1 MNEHVIERAG
11 AVNAARLLQQIEK
24 WLIANGYTVSA
35 RSEGE
40 LNLVSAAAAPHRL
53 SVSANTLRTRFAF
66 TPAAPRATLPEAGEL
81 ERRVDASLGQVSA
94 AAPVAPRPASGGGR
108 CSICATVI
116 PAGALECPTCGMPV
130 S

>member
-11 AVNAARLLQQIEK
+11 AVNAPRLLQQVEK
-24 WLIANGYTVSA
+24 WLVANGYTVSA
-35 RSEGE
+35 RSDGE

-53 SVSANTLRTRFAF
+53 SVSANTVRTRFAF
-66 TPAAPRATLPEAGEL
+66 TPAAPRATLPEAAEL
-81 ERRVDASLGQVSA
+81 ERRVDASLGQVGA
-94 AAPVAPRPASGGGR
+94 VAPVAPKPASGGGR

-116 PAGALECPTCGMPV
+116 PAGAVECPTCGMPV